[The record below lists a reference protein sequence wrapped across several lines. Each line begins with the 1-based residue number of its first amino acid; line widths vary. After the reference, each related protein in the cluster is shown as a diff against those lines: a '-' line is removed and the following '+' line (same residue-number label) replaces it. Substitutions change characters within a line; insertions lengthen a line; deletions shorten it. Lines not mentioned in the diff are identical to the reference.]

1 MFYLLKDMFKYTNND
16 KSVGR
21 RKHLMLQVER
31 REAGPLLE
39 VVVDPVEEGWMCVTL
54 PTRLVEVHYTRLQIK
69 KTLVK

>member
-1 MFYLLKDMFKYTNND
+1 MVKYTIND
-16 KSVGR
+16 NSVILIESVGR

-39 VVVDPVEEGWMCVTL
+39 VVVDPVEEGWMCIAL
-54 PTRLVEVHYTRLQIK
+54 PTRLVKVHYSRLQIN